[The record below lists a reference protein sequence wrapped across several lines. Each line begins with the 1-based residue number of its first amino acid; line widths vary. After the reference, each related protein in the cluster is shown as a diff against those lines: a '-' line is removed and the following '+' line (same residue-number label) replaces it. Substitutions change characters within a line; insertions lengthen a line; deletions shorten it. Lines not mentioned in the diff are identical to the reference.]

1 MSNLVPVS
9 NKEYF
14 QGFAAA
20 LGLIWQQGYSDTI
33 SKQKPIRERG
43 DFLMTLAHNLAN
55 INKEKYEKFKLGEEV
70 IMPPNFFAV
79 RGEDV

>member
-1 MSNLVPVS
+1 MSNLIPVS

-33 SKQKPIRERG
+33 SKQKPMRERG
-43 DFLMTLAHNLAN
+43 DFLMTLARNLAE
-55 INKEKYEKFKLGEEV
+55 INKENFAKFKAGEEV

-79 RGEDV
+79 SGEDV